1 MNSPPTSAS
10 FGINDRSRKGAT
22 QKSSQQTT
30 EEGTSLDGVDVQS
43 RTWTHIYLTNS
54 DLTHHRID
62 GVSPACVAIPAFHPH
77 HLIALLMANTS
88 LINN

>member
-1 MNSPPTSAS
+1 MTGPAKDLHLLQ
-10 FGINDRSRKGAT
+10 I

-43 RTWTHIYLTNS
+43 RIWTHIYLTNG
-54 DLTHHRID
+54 DLTHHRIH
-62 GVSPACVAIPAFHPH
+62 GVSPACVVILTFHPH
-77 HLIALLMANTS
+77 HLIALFMANTS